1 MSRWMMI
8 VLAGTMAVWFY
19 AIGFWAYLAWFR

>member
-1 MSRWMMI
+1 MMI